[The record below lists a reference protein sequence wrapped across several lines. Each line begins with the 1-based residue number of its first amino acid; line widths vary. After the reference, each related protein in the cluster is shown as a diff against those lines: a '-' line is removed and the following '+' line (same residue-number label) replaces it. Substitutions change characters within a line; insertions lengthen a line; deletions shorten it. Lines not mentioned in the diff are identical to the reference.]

1 MLRDDSIINKPNA
14 GGRTKMLQKL
24 LFLTIFLLLVT
35 FVSAQNPSD
44 PKKDGQDEKLKKEA
58 VDFLRET
65 MADVNTMRSLEN
77 RLSFNAEMAS
87 LMWFHDERE
96 ARAMYLGV
104 TSDFRQLLVE
114 FDTQLNAFAMAEAN
128 TGDETVAL
136 GMFDDLSP
144 KQNIQRK
151 LAKALEMRK
160 QIAMSLA
167 EHEPDLAMAF
177 YQDSL
182 TAITNPESRKGMIDQ
197 DSYFEVQLM
206 TQIAESNA
214 AKATQYGLKTLDK
227 GVGFQHVELLKKI
240 YKKDAEKG
248 IEFAQALISK
258 IRSDKPEGEDLYVIN
273 TLVRFGEETAPTPPK
288 ANAKKPVM
296 TTSEMRDLVE
306 VMARGALDSD
316 DEGEIGAGYMDLFEK
331 YTPTRAVQIKAKYRR
346 KNGGSTPSTTAAN
359 ANAVAMAAA
368 NSMAA
373 IAAPLN
379 AEAEQKAKALEEK
392 VAAETKLMEDVANL
406 STKQLPKEERSKII
420 AQTRKII
427 SQTPGKDKKIA
438 GLSLLAAQVAKVGD
452 KELAAEIM
460 KDAERFVNP
469 QPKNYQD
476 FMLTWMLIS
485 GYAEADPD
493 KAFPLLSDTVLRLND
508 TVSAFIKA
516 AEFIDVRGEMIDDGE
531 VQVGQFGGG
540 LLRGLTSE
548 LKIAQPTLLN
558 LAKADFARTKAATNT
573 FDRPEIR
580 VLAKM
585 LVLRTILNPK
595 GATQEDPEIGI

>member
-1 MLRDDSIINKPNA
+1 MLK
-14 GGRTKMLQKL
+14 KL
-24 LFLTIFLLLVT
+24 LALSFFLLSISL
-35 FVSAQNPSD
+35 VSAQNPSD
-44 PKKDGQDEKLKKEA
+44 PKKDEQDEKLKKEA

-87 LMWFHDERE
+87 LMWFHDEKE

-128 TGDETVAL
+128 TGDETIAM

-177 YQDSL
+177 YQYSL

-214 AKATQYGLKTLDK
+214 AKAAQYGLKTLDK

-258 IRSDKPEGEDLYVIN
+258 IKSDKPEGDDLYVIN
-273 TLVRFGEETAPTPPK
+273 TLVRFAEETAPTPPK

-306 VMARGALDSD
+306 VMARGVLESGD
-316 DEGEIGAGYMDLFEK
+316 DQGEIGAGYMDLFEK
-331 YTPTRAVQIKAKYRR
+331 YTPTRAVQIKAKYRKR
-346 KNGGSTPSTTAAN
+346 NGSANSAATPAMANVAMTAAN
-359 ANAVAMAAA
+359 AASPVVAG
-368 NSMAA
+368 
-373 IAAPLN
+373 PPDPV
-379 AEAEQKAKALEEK
+379 AEQKAKALEEK
-392 VAAETKLMEDVANL
+392 VAAEAKLMEDVATLGTKPL
-406 STKQLPKEERSKII
+406 SKDERAKII
-420 AQTRKII
+420 VQARKII
-427 SQTPGKDKKIA
+427 SQSPGKDKKIA
-438 GLSLLAAQVAKVGD
+438 GLSLLAAQVAKAGD
-452 KELAAEIM
+452 KELANEIM

-531 VQVGQFGGG
+531 VQVGQFGGSM
-540 LLRGLTSE
+540 LRGLTSE
-548 LKIAQPTLLN
+548 LKIAQPTLRA

-573 FDRPEIR
+573 FDRPEVR

-585 LVLRTILNPK
+585 LVLRTLLNPK